1 MADEGCRG
9 KAAPQAD
16 LLTLLALQETK
27 LLSGHGGRAVQD
39 LSALLCFLSSLTPHV
54 KNM

>member
-9 KAAPQAD
+9 KATPQAD
-16 LLTLLALQETK
+16 LLTLLALPETK

-39 LSALLCFLSSLTPHV
+39 LSALLCLLSSLTPHV